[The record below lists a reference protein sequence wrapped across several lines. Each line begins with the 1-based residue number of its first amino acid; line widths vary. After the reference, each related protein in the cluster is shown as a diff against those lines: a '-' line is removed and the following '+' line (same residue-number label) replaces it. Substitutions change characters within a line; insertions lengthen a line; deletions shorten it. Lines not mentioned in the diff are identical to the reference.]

1 MDFLPHDGSYFDD
14 LRADDDRHE
23 ASKRKKRAIAGVDD
37 DLLGFFQNVRSRP
50 WATIYVKNQT
60 VADGVLRLLETWHSH
75 GMIPMANAIYFD
87 PSLRVADIRVSS

>member
-50 WATIYVKNQT
+50 WATVYVKNQMWLM
-60 VADGVLRLLETWHSH
+60 GFS
-75 GMIPMANAIYFD
+75 G
-87 PSLRVADIRVSS
+87 SSKRGTHMG